1 MELQDSTIRLSKMIE
16 TVIRRCIDPKWRFPG
31 GPNLVALE
39 LDVQVLSKLWPYEG
53 IADERIVDYAV
64 YQIYR
69 TRHTLEQRL
78 AWQPHYM
85 FTDYAVDKY
94 RHQFMS
100 EAGKSGIN
108 YYINR
113 WLDEYELSRTDLV
126 KMIEEPKP
134 NSLKKYV
141 YMESEEVTKRR
152 FLNTEGGYLLCQRST
167 TGWAPQ
173 SDTCKKC
180 DYQKQCEQATAKRL
194 PELVRLR
201 KESI

>member
-39 LDVQVLSKLWPYEG
+39 LQVLSKLWPYEG

-69 TRHTLEQRL
+69 TRHTLEQGL

-167 TGWAPQ
+167 TGWAPL
-173 SDTCKKC
+173 SETCSRC
-180 DYQKQCEQATAKRL
+180 DYNKQCEQETAKRL

-201 KESI
+201 KENK

>member
-16 TVIRRCIDPKWRFPG
+16 TVIRRCIDPKWRFPE

-69 TRHTLEQRL
+69 TRHTLEQGL

-167 TGWAPQ
+167 TGWAPL
-173 SDTCKKC
+173 SETCSRC
-180 DYQKQCEQATAKRL
+180 DYNKQCEQETAKRL

-201 KESI
+201 KENK